1 MKLWLKI
8 LIALILGVITGLLF
22 GESAEI
28 LKPIGTIFLSLI
40 NMIIVL
46 LVLSSMTVG
55 ITSIHDPKKLGRVG
69 IKTLGL
75 YLITTI
81 IAIAIGLLFSKIFT
95 LGEGLHLEKT
105 FEVHVEKAPSLS
117 EIFLSVIPSN
127 PIASLAQGNVLQI
140 IVFALFLGVSINFAG
155 EKGKPL
161 LEVLESLADV
171 MYRLT
176 SIVMEFS
183 PIGVFAIMASVS
195 GAFGLQVLIPLV
207 KFLLV
212 YYGACIVH
220 ILLVFCSL
228 LWFFARLHPWPFFR
242 GMGDAIMVAF
252 TTCSSTAS
260 LPVSMHCAQENLGV
274 SKNISSFVLPL
285 GSTVN
290 MNGAALFQ
298 GMAAVFIAQAYGID
312 LGWQN
317 LVTLVVTATLSAV
330 GAAGIPGTGFIMLS
344 VVFTSIGLP
353 LEGLAMLAG
362 IDRVREMG
370 STVLNILGDAV
381 CAVYVAQKE
390 GELDE
395 RQYYHEE
402 LVEYEGSDV

>member
-8 LIALILGVITGLLF
+8 LIALVFGVIIGLIF
-22 GESAEI
+22 GEQAQI
-28 LKPIGTIFLSLI
+28 LQPIGSIFLSLI

-69 IKTLGL
+69 LKTLGL
-75 YLITTI
+75 YLITTG
-81 IAIAIGLLFSKIFT
+81 IAISIGLIFSKAFD
-95 LGEGLHLEKT
+95 LGGSLHLARN
-105 FEVHVEKAPSLS
+105 FEINVALAPSLS
-117 EIFLSVIPSN
+117 EIFLSVIPNN
-127 PIASLAQGNVLQI
+127 PVSSLAQGNVLQI
-140 IVFALFLGVSINFAG
+140 IVFSLFLGVSINFAG

-176 SIVMEFS
+176 SIIMEFS

-195 GAFGLQVLIPLV
+195 GTFGLKVLIPLL
-207 KFLLV
+207 KFLIV
-212 YYGACIVH
+212 YYGACVLH
-220 ILLVFCSL
+220 ILIVFCGL
-228 LWFFARLHPWPFFR
+228 LWFFGRLHPGPFFR
-242 GMGDAIMVAF
+242 GMSDAIMVAF
-252 TTCSSTAS
+252 STCSSTAT
-260 LPVSMHCAQENLGV
+260 LPVSMHCIQENLGV

-290 MNGAALFQ
+290 MNGAAIFQ
-298 GMAAVFIAQAYGID
+298 GMAALFIAQAYGIE

-317 LVTLVVTATLSAV
+317 LITLVVTATLAAV
-330 GAAGIPGTGFIMLS
+330 GAAGIPGSGFIMLS
-344 VVFTSIGLP
+344 VVFSSIGLP

-362 IDRVREMG
+362 IDRIREMG

-381 CAVYVAQKE
+381 CAVYVARQE

-402 LVEYEGSDV
+402 LVEYEGSDA